1 MPLEKV
7 VVVLILSAAAFLL
20 AMFLTPFLS
29 RFLVKF
35 KCWKKQA
42 RTEAPDGA
50 KTPLFYS
57 LHKDKE
63 VNTPRMAGLL
73 IWGTTLLLAL
83 AVLFL
88 ARYFPAIFGSFNFVN
103 RAQTWIPLFTLVSAS
118 LLGLADDIFVVAGWG
133 KGAAKGGG
141 IKFRHRLLAVF
152 LISLAGAWWFYY
164 KLGWDAIHL
173 PFNGELILG
182 FWYIP
187 LFILVMI
194 GLFSG
199 SVIDGLDGLAGGVF
213 AIIFGAF
220 AAIAFVRGQY
230 DLAAFCAVIAG
241 ATAAFLWN
249 NIPPA
254 RFYMGET
261 GILGLTTTLAV
272 VAFLTN
278 SVLLLPIIALVL
290 FLEIGSVVLQLASK
304 KLRHGK
310 KIFLIAPLHHHFEA
324 KGWPAYQV
332 TMRFWL
338 ITGLSAGLGLIIF
351 LVDRV

>member
-1 MPLEKV
+1 MPLNEV

-20 AMFLTPFLS
+20 ATVLTPLLRHLLV
-29 RFLVKF
+29 RFR
-35 KCWKKQA
+35 CWKKQA
-42 RTEAPDGA
+42 RVEAPDGRE
-50 KTPLFYS
+50 TPIFYS
-57 LHKDKE
+57 LHKDRE

-73 IWGTTLLLAL
+73 IWGTTLILA
-83 AVLFL
+83 AIVLIL
-88 ARYFPAIFGSFNFVN
+88 VRYSPDTFASFNFIS
-103 RAQTWIPLFTLVSAS
+103 RSQTWIPLFTLVSAS
-118 LLGLADDIFVVAGWG
+118 ILGLVDDIFVVAGWG
-133 KGAAKGGG
+133 KRIRKGGG
-141 IKFRHRLLAVF
+141 IRFRHRLLVVF
-152 LISLAGAWWFYY
+152 LISLVGAYWFYY
-164 KLGWDAIHL
+164 KLGWDVIHV
-173 PFNGELILG
+173 PFYGDLTLG

-199 SVIDGLDGLAGGVF
+199 SVIDGIDGLAGGVF
-213 AIIFGAF
+213 AIIFGTF

-230 DLAAFCAVIAG
+230 QLAAFCGIVAG
-241 ATAAFLWN
+241 STIAFLWN

-272 VAFLTN
+272 VAFLTK
-278 SVLLLPIIALVL
+278 SVLLLPLIAMIL

-310 KIFLIAPLHHHFEA
+310 KIFLSTPLHHHFEA
-324 KGWPAYQV
+324 KGWPAHQV

-338 ITGLSAGLGLIIF
+338 ITGLTAVLGLIVF
-351 LVDRV
+351 LVDKV